1 MKFVCYFKNQS
12 VNNHKHF
19 WCTIEMHVKSLNS
32 MTLKP
37 FKELILCNECI
48 AEGATASRSILG
60 FESTESTGRNQSS
73 N

>member
-1 MKFVCYFKNQS
+1 
-12 VNNHKHF
+12 
-19 WCTIEMHVKSLNS
+19 MHVKSLNS